1 MALPGFSAENSLR
14 PNVQTY
20 RVASYYGVAGADY
33 LIPQQFGDIDVADI
47 EDVEAAEDDMAA
59 DIEDIAEETGEDA
72 LAEEEM

>member
-33 LIPQQFGDIDVADI
+33 LIPQQFGDVDVADI
-47 EDVEAAEDDMAA
+47 EDVEAAEDVDVG
-59 DIEDIAEETGEDA
+59 DVDEEAVGDV
-72 LAEEEM
+72 LVDEEA